1 MTVKVDENT
10 YIIINDFYAAII
22 IDGQEFG
29 MAV

>member
-1 MTVKVDENT
+1 MTIILSEHE

-29 MAV
+29 MAI

>member
-1 MTVKVDENT
+1 MTVKIGENT

-22 IDGQEFG
+22 IDGHEFG